1 MLKTGFAQEIIT
13 PPAGVGLA
21 GYINKRPNRGF
32 YDDLYVKVLA
42 MDLDGKRF
50 GFVSFDLCNVAP
62 FLWEKL
68 EKGITEKMGK
78 ELYESLIISTTH
90 THTGPE
96 YRVLTGNALDEITSF
111 ALERTADAAIRA
123 VEMAFLNMHESE
135 LEVGSVY
142 NNPYGFVRR
151 YFMKNGTIVTNPGWG
166 NPDIDK
172 PESDFDRTIGILAVK
187 QEGRLAGLVCNIAN
201 HGDTVG
207 GDIVSADWYGFLAR
221 EIQYALK
228 SGLPVIILDDASGDI
243 NHFDFHQKIK
253 QTSPAEAARIGK
265 GYASIILDA
274 LKDLKKV
281 EVPSVKI
288 RNGKMTLPHYKL
300 SEQEIAEAKHILETV
315 PDIPKEGDL
324 ESQDLANK
332 VPAALRF
339 FAKRAL
345 DGYEKS
351 TPSHDCRLTSI
362 VLGDDLAFVSL
373 PGEPFNGIGRVIRE
387 KSPYKHTFIVTLAQS
402 VSGYVPMKECF
413 ERGGYEVQ
421 PGLNTASPEAAG
433 IMIEAALKNL
443 P

>member
-42 MDLDGKRF
+42 MELDGKRF
-50 GFVSFDLCNVAP
+50 GLVCFDLCNVAP
-62 FLWEKL
+62 RLWTLL

-78 ELYESLIISTTH
+78 ELYESLIISATH

-96 YRVLTGNALDEITSF
+96 FRGETLNEITLY
-111 ALERTADAAIRA
+111 ALNATADAAVRA
-123 VEMAFLNMHESE
+123 VEKAFLNLHESA
-135 LEVGSVY
+135 LEAGSVY
-142 NNPYGFVRR
+142 NNPFGFVRR
-151 YFMKNGTIVTNPGWG
+151 YFMKSGAIVTNPGWG

-172 PESDFDRTIGILAVK
+172 PESDFDRTISILAVK

-207 GDIVSADWYGFLAR
+207 GDIVSADWFGFLTR
-221 EIQYALK
+221 EIQHALGC
-228 SGLPVIILDDASGDI
+228 GLPVLIVDDASGDI
-243 NHFDFHQKIK
+243 NHFDFRQKIS
-253 QTSPAEAARIGK
+253 QTSLKEAARIGK

-274 LKDLKKV
+274 MKDLKKV
-281 EVPSVKI
+281 EADSVTI
-288 RNGKMTLPHYKL
+288 RNGKMTLPHYRL
-300 SEQEIAEAKHILETV
+300 SEKEIAEAKHILETV
-315 PDIPKEGDL
+315 PDIPKEGDF

-351 TPSHDCRLTSI
+351 TPSHECRLTSI
-362 VLGDDLAFVSL
+362 VVGKSLAFVSL
-373 PGEPFNGIGRVIRE
+373 PGEPFNGISRAIRE
-387 KSPYKHTFIVTLAQS
+387 KSPFEHTFIISLAQS
-402 VSGYVPMKECF
+402 VSGYVPLRECF
-413 ERGGYEVQ
+413 ARGGYEVQ
-421 PGLNTASPEAAG
+421 PGTNTASPDAAD
-433 IMIEAALKNL
+433 IMAEEALKVL
-443 P
+443 LQK